1 MKPKHK
7 TALDIWVAVLVLLGA
22 VSVVTP
28 AYSEKEL
35 ALVKEKFPPGE
46 RYHTLNM
53 RDPFVPLT
61 RKGEPLKKLLSPGL
75 KPVPTPV
82 PKKIVAPLPEKPAK
96 ESKKR
101 DKLTDMPLIP
111 VKVYEEIQET
121 DPKTLADL
129 KRYAELFNDVTEL
142 QKMDE
147 KKYGQAVSQ
156 YRGILRHAQGIGE
169 TMAKTEL
176 QVDYDRLSF
185 VGMIRK
191 KDQRA
196 ALIQTQDRK
205 GYTARVG
212 TFMGPNLGVVE
223 AIQKKRITIHE
234 RYRDYLG
241 EELDKT
247 QHINFKIPS
256 RERAKERRS
265 G

>member
-1 MKPKHK
+1 MKPKLK
-7 TALDIWVAVLVLLGA
+7 TALDTWVAVLVLLGA
-22 VSVVTP
+22 VSVGTP

-35 ALVKEKFPPGE
+35 DLAKEKFSPGE
-46 RYHTLNM
+46 RYHTLKK
-53 RDPFVPLT
+53 RDPFVPLL
-61 RKGEPLKKLLSPGL
+61 RKKEPLKKLLPPRT

-82 PKKIVAPLPEKPAK
+82 SLPPQRDVDLGVEP
-96 ESKKR
+96 KKR

-129 KRYAELFNDVTEL
+129 KRYAELFNDVAEL

-191 KDQRA
+191 KDQRV

-223 AIQKKRITIHE
+223 AIQKNRITIHE

-247 QHINFKIPS
+247 QNIDFKIPS
-256 RERAKERRS
+256 QERVKERRS

>member
-1 MKPKHK
+1 MKSKLK

-35 ALVKEKFPPGE
+35 DAVKEKFPPGE

-61 RKGEPLKKLLSPGL
+61 RKEEPLKKVFSPSP
-75 KPVPTPV
+75 KPVAAPV
-82 PKKIVAPLPEKPAK
+82 PEPVVPLPEKPTR
-96 ESKKR
+96 EGKKR

-129 KRYAELFNDVTEL
+129 KRYAELFNDVAEL

-191 KDQRA
+191 KDQRV

-247 QHINFKIPS
+247 QNIDFKIPP